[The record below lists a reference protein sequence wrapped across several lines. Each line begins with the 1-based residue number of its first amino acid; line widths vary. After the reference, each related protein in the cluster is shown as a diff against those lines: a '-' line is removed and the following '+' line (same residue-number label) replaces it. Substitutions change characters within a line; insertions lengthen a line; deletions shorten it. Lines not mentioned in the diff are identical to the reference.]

1 MMKQEKLERADVTRS
16 VLALITAVGCFGSDQ
31 PAHPLTTINRI
42 YVDKLNGDSSPQI
55 RDMIINALQGSKLF
69 VITENKDN
77 ADATLRGSAE
87 DLIYTDTFQS
97 SEGLTARASL
107 GSGSSRGRIPALN
120 ASVGEQESQRSTERK
135 HEATAAVRLI
145 GKDGDVIWSTT
156 QESHGAKFRGA
167 SADVADKVIRQL
179 LADMERARRPVVV
192 DTITKH

>member
-192 DTITKH
+192 DSVLRH

>member
-192 DTITKH
+192 DSFTKH